1 MSKLILR
8 NIDSDDIWDGKIYYA
23 FRFIIGSSYSINLG
37 ANPVLIYKVKA
48 IDSGNGYYRFQQVKD
63 GKPTENTRVIFNS
76 GSIVSP
82 FVNSWRN
89 RYGWWVCESYEDAV
103 ETRNNLF
110 NGVINA
116 LQQKIKKLEN
126 QRELTEIYESNN
138 GV

>member
-1 MSKLILR
+1 MSKLVLKH
-8 NIDSDDIWDGKIYYA
+8 IDSDDIWDGKIYYA
-23 FRFIIGSSYSINLG
+23 FRFMVGSNYGINIGS
-37 ANPVLIYKVKA
+37 NPVLIYKVMAK
-48 IDSGNGYYRFQQVKD
+48 DSKNGYYRFHQVKD
-63 GKPTENTRVIFNS
+63 GKPTESTRVLFNS

-82 FVNSWRN
+82 YVSSWRN

-103 ETRNNLF
+103 ETRDNLF

-126 QRELTEIYESNN
+126 QRELVLAYESNN

>member
-23 FRFIIGSSYSINLG
+23 FRFIIGSNYSINLN

-48 IDSGNGYYRFQQVKD
+48 IDSGNGYYRFQIVSSD
-63 GKPTENTRVIFNS
+63 KPSKNSRVLFNS
-76 GSIVSP
+76 ASIISP
-82 FVNSWRN
+82 YVNTWKN
-89 RYGWWVCESYEDAV
+89 RYGWWVCESYEEAV
-103 ETRNNLF
+103 ETRDNLF
-110 NGVINA
+110 NSAINT

-126 QRELTEIYESNN
+126 QRNLIEQYESNN

>member
-82 FVNSWRN
+82 YVSSWRN

>member
-23 FRFIIGSSYSINLG
+23 FRFIIGSNYSINLN

-48 IDSGNGYYRFQQVKD
+48 IDSGNGYYRFHQVKD

-82 FVNSWRN
+82 YVSSWRN

>member
-1 MSKLILR
+1 MSKLILKH
-8 NIDSDDIWDGKIYYA
+8 IDSDDIWDGKIYYA
-23 FRFIIGSSYSINLG
+23 FRFMVGSNYSINLG
-37 ANPVLIYKVKA
+37 SNPVLIYKVMAK
-48 IDSGNGYYRFQQVKD
+48 DSKSGYYRFHQVKD
-63 GKPTENTRVIFNS
+63 GNPKESTRVIFNS
-76 GSIVSP
+76 GSMISPYVS
-82 FVNSWRN
+82 SWRN